1 MKKLSKDRRYIKM
14 KQENIPDKIQASGKK
29 LPFAVPDSYFEN
41 LPGIIQGR
49 LPGSRKPF
57 FTSMVRAVR
66 PQLALAAMFIGLIA
80 VGYAG
85 FRILSNNGNGL
96 GGDELVEAI
105 EYFGYDFD
113 DEMLISA
120 IIESDIDLSPGPFE
134 TQTDEIIQ
142 YLSEDEIDFSG
153 LLNDF

>member
-1 MKKLSKDRRYIKM
+1 M
-14 KQENIPDKIQASGKK
+14 
-29 LPFAVPDSYFEN
+29 PDSYFED
-41 LPGIIQGR
+41 LPGSIMDR

-57 FTSMVRAVR
+57 FTSMVRTVQ

-105 EYFGYDFD
+105 EYFGYYFD
-113 DEMLISA
+113 DDILISA
-120 IIESDIDLSPGPFE
+120 IIEYDIDLSPGPFE

-142 YLSEDEIDFSG
+142 YLSEDEIDFSK